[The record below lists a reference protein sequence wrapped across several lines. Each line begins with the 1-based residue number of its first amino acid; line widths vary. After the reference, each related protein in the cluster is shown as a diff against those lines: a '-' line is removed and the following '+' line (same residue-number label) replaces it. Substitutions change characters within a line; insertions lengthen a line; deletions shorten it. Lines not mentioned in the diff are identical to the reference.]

1 MKFRRADIFPMG
13 PSHTG
18 RHAPG
23 GVPTQPA
30 RGGPAELAR
39 KGPKGFARRVALFCV
54 LSSSPVGLLASPLA
68 AQDPTDDMQLR
79 IGVTAGG
86 IGSIG
91 ASVEFLWGSRS
102 IDVNLATLSFREV
115 SLAVTGKQYFGSAD
129 LRPFLGVGLLGI
141 AGSTELEGEQT
152 GKVLLLRLP
161 VGGDWNFT
169 GNHHLGGSLAVN
181 EGLWIDRAD
190 PEDDTPVNRR
200 PVPLPGLYYR
210 VEP

>member
-1 MKFRRADIFPMG
+1 MKFRRADTFPLG
-13 PSHTG
+13 PGHLG
-18 RHAPG
+18 RNAPG
-23 GVPTQPA
+23 GIRTRAA
-30 RGGPAELAR
+30 RER
-39 KGPKGFARRVALFCV
+39 RHGFARGVALLYALF
-54 LSSSPVGLLASPLA
+54 SSLPGLLASPLA
-68 AQDPTDDMQLR
+68 AQTPADDMQLS
-79 IGVTAGG
+79 IGVTAAG

-102 IDVNLATLSFREV
+102 IDVNLATFSFSEV
-115 SLAVTGKQYFGSAD
+115 SLAVTGKQYFGLGD
-129 LRPFLGVGLLGI
+129 LRPFVGVGLWGI
-141 AGSTELEGEQT
+141 AGSTGQDGEQT

-169 GNHHLGGSLAVN
+169 GNHHFGGSLAVN
-181 EGLWIDRAD
+181 QGLWIDRAD